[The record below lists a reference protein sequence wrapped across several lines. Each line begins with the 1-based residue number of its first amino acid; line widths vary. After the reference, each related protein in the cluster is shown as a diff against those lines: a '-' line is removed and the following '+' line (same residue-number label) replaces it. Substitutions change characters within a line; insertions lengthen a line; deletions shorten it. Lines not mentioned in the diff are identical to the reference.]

1 VSSTI
6 DSDDG
11 RLMMEM
17 SRHFNRS

>member
-1 VSSTI
+1 VSSKI

-17 SRHFNRS
+17 SRNFNR